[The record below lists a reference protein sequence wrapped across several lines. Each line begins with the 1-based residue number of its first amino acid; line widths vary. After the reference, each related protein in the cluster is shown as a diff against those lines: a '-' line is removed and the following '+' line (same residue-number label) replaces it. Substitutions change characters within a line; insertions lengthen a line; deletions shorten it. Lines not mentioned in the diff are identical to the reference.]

1 MVSTKEKHS
10 HARFRIEIDKK
21 AKFEND
27 PAPRFS
33 LDQLFTY
40 MRRFD
45 EDVTHTLILTSV
57 TPLPLAQPDLRRS
70 VLPDVPY
77 STDIIK
83 SNLERLYASGGTGLF
98 RGLGEINRLR
108 SWSPSE
114 RRRTTYFCATYFL
127 GWVLGLAI
135 PTVVGFIML
144 LIVSPESRLIFFPPV
159 APKKGMPPSA
169 FDPTNSKG
177 DETFL
182 GGADNAVTHK
192 SMAEQKEE
200 AAWEFRSL

>member
-77 STDIIK
+77 STDVFK
-83 SNLERLYASGGTGLF
+83 SNLERLYASGGTGIYAVWGRSTDYD
-98 RGLGEINRLR
+98 RGALQREGG
-108 SWSPSE
+108 
-114 RRRTTYFCATYFL
+114 RRTFA
-127 GWVLGLAI
+127 
-135 PTVVGFIML
+135 
-144 LIVSPESRLIFFPPV
+144 RLISSD
-159 APKKGMPPSA
+159 GSSA
-169 FDPTNSKG
+169 
-177 DETFL
+177 
-182 GGADNAVTHK
+182 
-192 SMAEQKEE
+192 
-200 AAWEFRSL
+200 WRSLPWWDSSCC

>member
-27 PAPRFS
+27 PAPCFS

-77 STDIIK
+77 STDVFK
-83 SNLERLYASGGTGLF
+83 SNLERLYASGGTGIY

-182 GGADNAVTHK
+182 GGTDSAVTHK
-192 SMAEQKEE
+192 SVAEQKEE